1 MANQI
6 AVLDELDQIANEV
19 FPGLVVRKDL
29 LRRMRNAFGVPAFVI
44 EFLLGKYC
52 SSTDEQTISEGLE
65 FVRETL
71 SAKYVKPDEREAVKS
86 AIKQHTTYEVIDK
99 ISVELVETHDKYWA
113 RLANL
118 NLEYV
123 NIDESQVRQH
133 DRLLMGGIWAE
144 ISLRYDESFIF
155 KNQNRPFF
163 VDGIRPIQLS
173 SRNIDQFVEGRKRF
187 TRDQWLD
194 LLLRSMGYEA
204 SHPYFT
210 PRRKLLYMLRLV
222 PFVEKNFNLVELGPR
237 GTGKSFVYQ
246 QMSPYCHLISG
257 GQTTT
262 AQMFVNLASG
272 QRGLVCL
279 WDVVAFDEAAGIRFT
294 DKTGLNIMKG
304 YMEDGIF
311 SRGRDVITA
320 EGAIV
325 FVGNL
330 DGDIETLVRTSNLF
344 YPMPKEM
351 DTAFFDRIHAYIPG
365 WEFQKTRDD
374 VYTNHFGLVTDYL
387 AEVFK
392 EVRKSSYSDY
402 AERHFRF
409 GPHVGGRDQ
418 KAIRKIVSGL
428 LKLLHPDGQVTREEL
443 REYLTYAMEMRRR
456 VKEQLKKMGGLEY
469 WDTSF
474 SFLDRESSEET
485 FVAVPEMGG
494 GTAIAEGSQPPGSVY
509 TIGSDVTDRR
519 LALFLLQSQMNA
531 GSGRIVTLGNLSN
544 KMKEA
549 VKIADAHLK
558 ANLHNLGIDRD
569 LKSYDFTIQAI
580 NLNQAKEGAE
590 TSVAFF
596 LSMVSAILNK
606 PLLERTVVLGEMS
619 VQGMLLKV
627 NALPE
632 RMQFAVESGAKR
644 ILIPSENKRDVA
656 DVPDAILT
664 AIQWQFYD
672 SPTRAAVLALGLA

>member
-1 MANQI
+1 MSHQPT
-6 AVLDELDQIANEV
+6 LMDELDQIANEV

-29 LRRMRNAFGVPAFVI
+29 LRRMRSSFGVPAFVI

-52 SSTDEQTISEGLE
+52 ASTDEDTINEGLE

-71 SAKYVKPDEREAVKS
+71 SSKYVKPDEREAVKS
-86 AIKQHTTYEVIDK
+86 AIKQHSTYEVIDK
-99 ISVELVETHDKYWA
+99 ISVELVETHNKYWA

-118 NLEYV
+118 NLDFI
-123 NIDESQVRQH
+123 NIDESEIRNH

-144 ISLRYDESFIF
+144 IALRYDESFIF
-155 KNQNRPFF
+155 KAQNRPFF
-163 VDGIRPIQLS
+163 VESIRPIQLS
-173 SRNIDQFVEGRKRF
+173 NRNIEQFVEGRKRF
-187 TRDQWLD
+187 GRDQWLD
-194 LLLRSMGYEA
+194 LLMRSMGYEPT
-204 SHPYFT
+204 HPYFT
-210 PRRKLLYMLRLV
+210 PRRKLHYMLRLL
-222 PFVEKNFNLVELGPR
+222 PFVEKNFNSVELGPR

-279 WDVVAFDEAAGIRFT
+279 WDVVAFDEAAGIRFS
-294 DKTGLNIMKG
+294 DKNGLNIMKG
-304 YMEDGIF
+304 YMEDGVF
-311 SRGRDVITA
+311 SRGRDIITA
-320 EGAIV
+320 EGSVV

-330 DGDIETLVRTSNLF
+330 DGDIETIVRTSNLF

-351 DTAFFDRIHAYIPG
+351 DTAFYDRIHAYIPG

-392 EVRKSSYSDY
+392 ELRKCSYADY
-402 AERHFRF
+402 AERYFRF
-409 GPHVGGRDQ
+409 GTHLGGRDQ
-418 KAIRKIVSGL
+418 KAVRKIVSGL
-428 LKLLHPDGQVTREEL
+428 VKLLHPDGRVSPEEL
-443 REYLTYAMEMRRR
+443 QEYLSYAMEMRRR

-474 SFLDRESSEET
+474 SFIEKESGQET
-485 FVAVPEMGG
+485 FVTVPEMGG
-494 GTAIAEGSQPPGSVY
+494 GTVIGEGSLPPGSVY
-509 TIGSDVTDRR
+509 TIGTDAADRR
-519 LALFLLQSQMNA
+519 LALFLLQSQMNP
-531 GSGRIVTLGNLSN
+531 GSGRIVPLGNLSGR
-544 KMKEA
+544 MKEA
-549 VKIADAHLK
+549 IKTADAHLK
-558 ANLHNLGIDRD
+558 ANLNNLGIDRD

-590 TSVAFF
+590 TAVAFF
-596 LSMVSAILNK
+596 LSMVSAILGK
-606 PLLERTVVLGEMS
+606 PVLERTVVLGEMS

-632 RMQFAVESGAKR
+632 RMQLAVESGAKR

-672 SPTRAAVLALGLA
+672 SPTRAAILALGLG